1 MLPASEFDAGSV
13 GHVSVHGDHSMTYEV
28 EMKFPL
34 PDAAIVDALRQRIAA
49 LGARAGEPLDQ
60 RDIYLAHPSRDFA
73 QTDEV
78 FRLRCV
84 GDENFLT
91 YKGPLVDQV
100 AKTRREIEVPA
111 ASGQVAREQLL
122 EMFTSLGFRQVRD
135 VVKRREPF
143 HLHWHD
149 RDLEIVIDT
158 VIGLGSFAELEIIAE
173 DSDRDAAR
181 DCLIALA
188 QELNLGAS
196 ERRSYLRLLLEKDGR
211 A

>member
-1 MLPASEFDAGSV
+1 
-13 GHVSVHGDHSMTYEV
+13 MTYEV
-28 EMKFPL
+28 ELKFPL
-34 PDAAIVDALRQRIAA
+34 PDVATVEALRQRIAVI
-49 LGARAGEPLDQ
+49 GAHSSQPLDQ

-91 YKGPLVDQV
+91 YKGPLVDQI

-111 ASGQVAREQLL
+111 ASGHIAREQLR
-122 EMFTSLGFRQVRD
+122 EMFASLGFREVRD

-143 HLHWHD
+143 HLRWQD
-149 RDLEIVIDT
+149 RDLELVLDD
-158 VIGLGSFAELEIIAE
+158 VRGLGWFAELEIIAE

-181 DCLIALA
+181 ECLIALS
-188 QELNLGAS
+188 QELQLGQS
-196 ERRSYLRLLLEKDGR
+196 ERRSYLRLLLEKDE
-211 A
+211 AA

>member
-1 MLPASEFDAGSV
+1 
-13 GHVSVHGDHSMTYEV
+13 MTYEV

-34 PDAAIVDALRQRIAA
+34 TDAAAVEALRQRIAG
-49 LGARAGEPLDQ
+49 LGAHTSDPLDQ
-60 RDIYLAHPSRDFA
+60 RDIYFAHPSRDFA

-91 YKGPLVDQV
+91 YKGPVLDAV

-111 ASGQVAREQLL
+111 ASGQTAREQLS
-122 EMFTSLGFRQVRD
+122 EMFASLGFREVRD

-143 HLHWHD
+143 HLRWQD
-149 RDLEIVIDT
+149 RDLEIVIDN
-158 VIGLGSFAELEIIAE
+158 VRDLGWFAELEIIAE

-181 DCLIALA
+181 ECLFALS
-188 QELNLGAS
+188 QELHLGNS
-196 ERRSYLRLLLEKDGR
+196 ERRSYLRLLLEKD
-211 A
+211 ASA

>member
-1 MLPASEFDAGSV
+1 
-13 GHVSVHGDHSMTYEV
+13 MTFEV
-28 EMKFPL
+28 EMKFRL
-34 PDAAIVDALRQRIAA
+34 PDAATVDALRQRIAA
-49 LGARAGEPLDQ
+49 LGAHPSPTLDQ

-84 GDENFLT
+84 GDDNFLT

-100 AKTRREIEVPA
+100 AKTRREIEVPT
-111 ASGQVAREQLL
+111 ASGETARTQLL
-122 EMFTSLGFRQVRD
+122 EMFASLGFREVRD

-143 HLHWHD
+143 HLRWQD

-158 VIGLGSFAELEIIAE
+158 VNGLGCFAELEIIAE
-173 DSDRDAAR
+173 DFDRDAAR
-181 DCLIALA
+181 ECLIALSQA
-188 QELNLGAS
+188 LHLGQS
-196 ERRSYLRLLLEKDGR
+196 ERRSYLRMLLEKDGT

>member
-1 MLPASEFDAGSV
+1 
-13 GHVSVHGDHSMTYEV
+13 MTYEV

-34 PDAAIVDALRQRIAA
+34 PDVAVVTTFRERLAS
-49 LGARAGEPLDQ
+49 LGATPGTPLDQ
-60 RDIYLAHPSRDFA
+60 RDIYFAHPSRDFV

-84 GDENFLT
+84 GEENFLT

-111 ASGQVAREQLL
+111 AAGPTAREQLR
-122 EMFTSLGFRQVRD
+122 EMLTSLGFREVRD

-143 HLHWHD
+143 HLHWQDH
-149 RDLEIVIDT
+149 DLEVVIDHLRE
-158 VIGLGSFAELEIIAE
+158 LGWFAELEIIAE

-181 DCLIALA
+181 ECLLALA
-188 QELNLGAS
+188 RELGLGQS
-196 ERRSYLRLLLEKDGR
+196 ERRSYLKMLIAKDEAAR
-211 A
+211 T